1 MQIFLPQR
9 LVFLAVPKTGTTAI
23 EQALGQIVSIDI
35 RRPPG
40 IKHIGAQR
48 FDRRFRPFLKQT
60 FGAEVET
67 FAVMRDPLDRLASWW
82 RYLQRDEIVGSPRS
96 MRGVS
101 FDQFVAAHA
110 ADEPEEMGRIGGDQA
125 EMLMGESDGPLV
137 NHIFQYGRE
146 DLILDFFQK
155 RFGRTFELPRINT
168 SPVIEAEARANS
180 VAAFRR
186 ARAREM
192 ALWQAVSEHGYL
204 HTPLKG
210 R

>member
-1 MQIFLPQR
+1 MQIFLLQK

-40 IKHIGAQR
+40 AKHIGAQR
-48 FDRRFRPFLKQT
+48 FDRRFRPFLKKT

-67 FAVMRDPLDRLASWW
+67 FAVMRDPLDRVASWW

-101 FDQFVAAHA
+101 FDTFLSAHA
-110 ADEPEEMGRIGGDQA
+110 QEDPDKMGTIGGDQA
-125 EMLMGESDGPLV
+125 DILMGDADIPLV

-146 DLILDFFQK
+146 DLILDFLED
-155 RFGRTFELPRINT
+155 RFGRRFEFPRVNA
-168 SPVIEAEARANS
+168 SPAMKAEAKTDS
-180 VAAFRR
+180 VAAFRKKR
-186 ARAREM
+186 EREM
-192 ALWQAVSEHGYL
+192 ALWRAVSENGYL
-204 HTPLKG
+204 HTPAKG
-210 R
+210 